1 MTPLEYFNTVTRG
14 KWITGGLNIQYR
26 LENEE
31 SR

>member
-1 MTPLEYFNTVTRG
+1 MTPQEYFKAVTRG
-14 KWITGGLNIQYR
+14 KWITGGLDIQYR